1 MTKKIN
7 VGLIGVGRMGAIYAE
22 DLVYRVSGAHLVAAS
37 DIDSTV
43 KSRVTEL
50 GVKKWYPHY
59 QDLITDQEIDAVV
72 IVTPTSAHCE
82 IALEAARAGKAI
94 FCEKPLSISLAEA
107 RTTAQTIADSGIFF
121 YMGFMRRFDRG
132 YRAAKQ
138 KIDQGAIGKAVTFK
152 ASSRDP
158 FRPSLEYLDPNHSGG
173 IMIDMGIHDIDLAR
187 WFMGEIK
194 SVYAIGGVLSYPEV
208 SEIGDID
215 NAIITLTFESGALG
229 VIDLT
234 RKGVYGY
241 DIRTEILGTE
251 ATIKI
256 GYLRETP
263 ITFSNADGVMHDVVP
278 YFMQRFEQA
287 YIDQLK
293 DFIECLANDRE
304 PSIKCADGVAALE
317 VAVAA
322 TQSFKD
328 NRPVSLPLG
337 S

>member
-1 MTKKIN
+1 MNKKIN
-7 VGLIGVGRMGAIYAE
+7 IGLIGVGRMGAIYAE
-22 DLVYRVSGAHLVAAS
+22 DLVYRVPGAHLVAAS
-37 DIDSTV
+37 DLNPAA
-43 KSRVTEL
+43 KSGVAEL
-50 GVKKWYPHY
+50 GVKKWYINY
-59 QDLITDQEIDAVV
+59 QDLLADQEVDAVA
-72 IVTPTSAHCE
+72 IVTPTSTHCE

-94 FCEKPLSISLAEA
+94 FCEKPLSISLVEA
-107 RTTAQTIADSGIFF
+107 RTTAQAITDSGVFF

-138 KIDQGAIGKAVTFK
+138 KLDQGAIGKAVTFR

-173 IMIDMGIHDIDLAR
+173 IIIDMGIHDIDLAR

-208 SEIGDID
+208 SEVGDID
-215 NAIITLTFESGALG
+215 NAIVTLIFESGALG

-241 DIRTEILGTE
+241 DIRTEILGTD

-263 ITFSNADGVMHDVVP
+263 ITLSNSDGVTHDVVP

-293 DFIECLANDRE
+293 DFIECLVNDRE

-322 TQSFKD
+322 TQSYKD